1 MRNIIKWPVTGA
13 DFFERHKVIKK
24 IRRLLDAERSIFISG
39 PPKSGKTSILLL
51 LRDNLVDYYSPVYVD
66 VDAISKIEKYCEKI
80 GSALHGRGDQSRLLL
95 IGRLYESM
103 AESIKKNGKI
113 DVSESMQ
120 EALNNFK
127 DNKSVVIMIDNFS
140 GMLDNIYKKE
150 GPGGIA
156 RFFDFEQQVRK
167 TLKTINTD
175 AQLIYTSSID
185 LETIADKFNAGQSLS
200 DLSPLLIPPLSDVE
214 ALIFIREL
222 DHDAHLLLEPDHY
235 NYLWQKIPR
244 LYLFNIQLAFKEL
257 DFIHVDKDFEKI
269 TNSTIDEAVERA
281 MKHKDFIGPRELPH
295 KDEKVIKKFKN
306 IKLQRIKIQHIKCFE
321 DVDILFDPSINTS
334 LIIGTNGKGKSTILQ
349 LIALGLSGIKNIPF
363 PYNWKEVVK
372 KNSSRGLFEI
382 DILFDNNPIHL
393 KFEINGSDDSITRSE
408 GSDNLET
415 IRDTFM
421 LLAYGVNRNYKL
433 EETRPYKDLEPI
445 ATLFGENGYL
455 KHIKI
460 SANFEYIRQHFE
472 TIQILINKVL
482 EKANGG
488 DKVVLTKYDPNG
500 FYFIT
505 PSNPGKEIPMEA
517 LSEGFKST
525 LVWLLDAIIRIV
537 EKGGSLENATEIT
550 GIILL
555 DEVDLHLH
563 PSWQRTI
570 LHSIE
575 TLFPNIQFIVT
586 THSPFVVQSANM
598 ESLIALE
605 MKEGSDNVI
614 AVDKNIT
621 SDLSYNAI
629 VREIFNIPFPFSRE
643 IEQEMDKFRV
653 MQDAIRDNREVDMKK
668 FEDLVMAIA
677 GKGVELEGI
686 MRREIMGLEQRTG
699 KSFGLWKK

>member
-1 MRNIIKWPVTGA
+1 MRNIIKMPVRGT
-13 DFFERHKVIKK
+13 DFFERPKVIKK
-24 IRRLLDAERSIFISG
+24 IQRLLDSDRSVLISG
-39 PPKSGKTSILLL
+39 PPKSGKTSILFFLSN
-51 LRDNLVDYYSPVYVD
+51 NLPDYY
-66 VDAISKIEKYCEKI
+66 
-80 GSALHGRGDQSRLLL
+80 
-95 IGRLYESM
+95 
-103 AESIKKNGKI
+103 
-113 DVSESMQ
+113 
-120 EALNNFK
+120 NFK
-127 DNKSVVIMIDNFS
+127 YVNVAAIREIDEYYTEIRSAYSGIRVSSIFYGSDEEKPIAERWDNAFYENIIEELKNYNREESLVIMIDNFS
-140 GMLDNIYKKE
+140 GMLENIYKNE
-150 GPGGIA
+150 GPDNVVHFLNI
-156 RFFDFEQQVRK
+156 EQQLRK
-167 TLKTINTD
+167 YIETSKSKV
-175 AQLIYTSSID
+175 QFIYSSDID
-185 LETIADKFNAGQSLS
+185 IETIAEKFNAGQSFS
-200 DLSPLLIPPLSDVE
+200 DLYSYSISTLLKLEAEDLIAELSE
-214 ALIFIREL
+214 NMNFEL
-222 DHDAHLLLEPDHY
+222 DKAQLD
-235 NYLWQKIPR
+235 YLFQKIP
-244 LYLFNIQLAFKEL
+244 LQYPFNIQLALFEL
-257 DFIHVDKDFEKI
+257 ESLYEDRDLTEIEYSI
-269 TNSTIDEAVERA
+269 IDEAIERVL
-281 MKHKDFIGPRELPH
+281 KHKDFIGPRELPH

-321 DVDILFDPSINTS
+321 DVDIGFDPSINTS

-382 DILFDNNPIHL
+382 DILFDNKPIHL
-393 KFEINGSDDSITRSE
+393 KFEIDGKDDSIACSE
-408 GSDNLET
+408 GSDQLET
-415 IRDTFM
+415 MRDTFV
-421 LLAYGVNRNYKL
+421 LLAYGVNRSYKL
-433 EETRPYKDLEPI
+433 EDTRPYKDLEPI

-460 SANFEYIRQHFE
+460 SANFECIQEHFQ

-488 DKVVLTKYDPNG
+488 DKVILTRYDSSS
-500 FYFIT
+500 FYFHT
-505 PSNPGKEIPMEA
+505 PSNPEKDIPMEA

-525 LVWLLDAIIRIV
+525 LVWLLDAVIRIV
-537 EKGGSLENATEIT
+537 EKGGSLENATDIT
-550 GIILL
+550 GFILL

-614 AVDKNIT
+614 VVDKNIT
-621 SDLSYNAI
+621 SSLSYNAI

-643 IEQEMDKFRV
+643 IEQEMDKFRE
-653 MQDAIRDNREVDMKK
+653 MQAAIRDNREVDMKK
-668 FEDLVMAIA
+668 FEEVVMAIA

-686 MRREIMGLEQRTG
+686 MRREIMSLEQRTG